1 MRGPNLVG
9 IDMPRLV
16 RANHNLSHTRLSTF
30 DMGELVPIA
39 CLEVLMGDTFI
50 HSTSCLVRAATLVTP
65 VMHPVDV
72 RIHHWYVPNRII
84 WDDWD
89 DFITGQDDEL
99 TVPVLDSDSS
109 WSTLWDNLGVPDG
122 CGNVSALPVRAYNHI
137 WNEMYRDQDIQTKLD
152 ITTNVTQQRI
162 NWGKDYFTTARPN
175 PQQGTAISIPFAAG
189 TTAPVSGL
197 GALSSEVP
205 VDTNLA
211 NVVDAA
217 NTTPHTYPFA
227 FSSGSDQFRMRA
239 ASGSAGGPPD
249 VYADMAQAGGGI
261 DVNEFRMA
269 MAMQRHLEARNR
281 WGSRI
286 QDYLAYHGLRPQDG
300 RLDLPE
306 YLGGGKATI
315 AFSEVLATAEG
326 TNTNVGDQAGHG
338 IAAIRTRRY
347 GHMFPESGWVLTL
360 MSVRPKGI
368 YADQLHR
375 QWLRSLK
382 DDFWQKEYESFGP
395 QAVVTK
401 EVYGPHVNTT
411 DVFGY
416 QGRHDEYRRHPSY
429 VSGGFRDIDD
439 DWHMA
444 RFFSSAPALNPTFL
458 SCVPTDRIY
467 ADAAEP
473 EIRVMASHNIRA
485 KRLVSKR
492 ARY

>member
-1 MRGPNLVG
+1 
-9 IDMPRLV
+9 MPRL
-16 RANHNLSHTRLSTF
+16 RRSMHNLSHTRLSTF

-39 CLEVLMGDTFI
+39 CMEVLMGDTFV
-50 HSTSCLVRAATLVTP
+50 HSTSALVRAATLVTP

-72 RIHHWYVPNRII
+72 RIHHWYCPNRIL

-89 DFITGQDDEL
+89 NFITGQDDEL
-99 TVPVLDSDSS
+99 TVPTLDSDSS
-109 WSTLWDNLGVPDG
+109 WTPLWDNLGVPDG
-122 CGNVSALPVRAYNHI
+122 AGSVSALPVRAYNKI

-152 ITTNVTQQRI
+152 EETNVALQRI
-162 NWGKDYFTTARPN
+162 NWGKDYFTTSRPN
-175 PQQGTAISIPFAAG
+175 PQQGTAISIPFASG
-189 TTAPVSGL
+189 TQAPVRGI
-197 GALSSEVP
+197 GIQNNVAA
-205 VDTNLA
+205 DAGITNTFGVVA
-211 NVVDAA
+211 ADDNQSPAFNVTD
-217 NTTPHTYPFA
+217 
-227 FSSGSDQFRMRA
+227 GSRMRVA
-239 ASGSAGGPPD
+239 AQSAAVASSSNRPQ
-249 VYADMAQAGGGI
+249 VFADLAEASGGGI

-286 QDYLAYHGLRPQDG
+286 QDYLAYHGVRPQDG

-306 YLGGGKATI
+306 YLGGGKQTI

-347 GHMFPESGWVLTL
+347 GHFFPESGWVLTL

-401 EVYGPHVNTT
+401 EVYGPHVNST

-458 SCVPTDRIY
+458 SCLPTDRIY
-467 ADAAEP
+467 ADTAEP
-473 EIRVMASHNIRA
+473 EVRVMASHHIRA
-485 KRLVSKR
+485 QRLVSKR
-492 ARY
+492 ARF